1 MGQGY
6 SVSITG
12 LGEIANAV
20 STMVDK
26 IWPDASQAQ
35 KDALAFQMAQLQADQ
50 QDKQM
55 QADVNKA
62 EASNANMF
70 VAGWRPFIGWVCGSG
85 LGFTF
90 LVAPLATWGARLAGK
105 DIVFPE
111 LDMGTLMTLLLGML
125 GLGGMR
131 TVEKVSGV
139 KKVGH

>member
-1 MGQGY
+1 M
-6 SVSITG
+6 SITG
-12 LGEIANAV
+12 IGEVANTIGGILDKLFPDKTEAEKSAAAYQIA
-20 STMVDK
+20 
-26 IWPDASQAQ
+26 
-35 KDALAFQMAQLQADQ
+35 LLQAEQ

-55 QADVNKA
+55 QTDVNKT
-62 EASNANMF
+62 EAGSANMF

-90 LVAPLATWGARLAGK
+90 IVAPLATWGARLAGK
-105 DIVFPE
+105 EIVFPE
-111 LDMGTLMTLLLGML
+111 LDMGTLMTLLFGML